1 MEKDNGIT
9 LRKANFYSSSPT
21 IEDINQSFEYD
32 ENGNTLPVFSS
43 QMYDIADQLQLLG
56 LINKECAPI
65 DLANFCSSTGFQ
77 WNNG

>member
-1 MEKDNGIT
+1 
-9 LRKANFYSSSPT
+9 
-21 IEDINQSFEYD
+21 
-32 ENGNTLPVFSS
+32 
-43 QMYDIADQLQLLG
+43 MYDIADQLQLLG